1 MQVKPNLTGLLTI
14 TWLGLFTPL
23 AQAACPVDLPQAM
36 TEQIT
41 QPQWARSRWGIVIQD
56 LESGA
61 VLYRHNAEQYFLP
74 ASNAKLLTTA
84 AALQALGPD
93 WRQQT
98 LIEQQGSGPELEAVH
113 ITGQGDPTLTTT
125 NLGNWARSLHDQGV
139 RSIEHLTVSE
149 AAATTTHRPPTWE
162 SYDLN
167 FYYGAPVSG
176 LILNENSFR
185 LTVLPQAVGAAI
197 TWETDD
203 AIALGQWQLQNQGV
217 TSAPGSPYALDIT
230 GVLGTPTLQISG
242 TVAAD
247 NGPDPWDMA
256 VLQPASYFLATLRSQ
271 LHQAGITV
279 TTAEVTTQAPAGLTR
294 RETWDS
300 PPLSELIR
308 ATNQPSQNLY
318 AEVLLRSLGQD
329 QSRSTHSSQAG
340 VAALEASLTTLGVDP
355 ETYQLADG
363 SGLSRHNL
371 VSPDAIAQT
380 LYHTAKSEHA
390 QDFLASLPV
399 GGQSGTLRR
408 RFRETPVA
416 GQVWAKTGTLTGV
429 SALSGYLQQPGQ
441 TRLVFSILLN
451 QATAPVAVQRQA
463 IDQLVLLL
471 ADWQRCSARHE
482 DALPQLGG
490 HGEQHDRAQGQ

>member
-1 MQVKPNLTGLLTI
+1 MQIKPNLTGLLTI
-14 TWLGLFTPL
+14 AWLGWLTPL
-23 AQAACPVDLPQAM
+23 AQAACPVDLPRAI
-36 TEQIT
+36 TEQIA
-41 QPQWARSRWGIVIQD
+41 QPQWARSRWGIVIQN
-56 LESGA
+56 LESGID
-61 VLYRHNAEQYFLP
+61 LYRHNAEQYFLP

-93 WRQQT
+93 WQQQT
-98 LIEQQGSGPELEAVH
+98 LIAQQGSGPQLEALH
-113 ITGQGDPTLTTT
+113 ITGQGDPTLTTAD
-125 NLGNWARSLHDQGV
+125 LGTWARSLHRQGV
-139 RSIEHLTVSE
+139 RTIERLTVSE
-149 AAATTTHRPPTWE
+149 AAADAVNRHPTWE

-185 LTVLPQAVGAAI
+185 LTVLPQAVGEAI
-197 TWETDD
+197 AWETDD

-217 TSAPGSPYALDIT
+217 TSTAGSSYALEIT
-230 GVLGTPTLQISG
+230 GVLGTPTLQINGS
-242 TVAAD
+242 VAAD

-256 VLQPASYFLATLRSQ
+256 VLHPAQYFLATLRSQ

-279 TTAEVTTQAPAGLTR
+279 TTAEVTSQAPTGLTR
-294 RETWDS
+294 RETWNS

-318 AEVLLRSLGQD
+318 AEVLLRSLGQA
-329 QSRSTHSSQAG
+329 HPSQAG
-340 VAALEASLTTLGVDP
+340 LTALEASLTALGVDP

-380 LYHTAKSEHA
+380 LTQIARSEQA
-390 QDFLASLPV
+390 QVFLDSLPV
-399 GGQSGTLRR
+399 AGQSGTLRR
-408 RFRETPVA
+408 RFRETPAA

-429 SALSGYLQQPGQ
+429 SALSGYLQLPGQ
-441 TRLVFSILLN
+441 DRLVFSILLN
-451 QATAPVAVQRQA
+451 QATAPVSVQRQA

-471 ADWQRCSARHE
+471 AGWQHCLARHE
-482 DALPQLGG
+482 DTLPQLGG
-490 HGEQHDRAQGQ
+490 NGEQHDRAQGQ